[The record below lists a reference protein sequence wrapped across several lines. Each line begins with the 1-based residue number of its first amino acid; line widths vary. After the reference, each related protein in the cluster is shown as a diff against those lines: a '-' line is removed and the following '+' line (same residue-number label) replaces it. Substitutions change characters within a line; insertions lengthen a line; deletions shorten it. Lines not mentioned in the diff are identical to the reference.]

1 MFNKEQTIKI
11 LESLETNCTKIDK
24 IESQLST
31 IFNTSGE
38 FLSPFYDL
46 VSDVISVLNEEF
58 SNRVDKDFFSWWLF
72 EFNETTKE
80 ERKLFM
86 DGPEGEDSVI
96 INIRTPQEL
105 ADYLFD

>member
-1 MFNKEQTIKI
+1 MLNKDQTIKI
-11 LESLETNCTKIDK
+11 LESLETNCAKIDR
-24 IESQLST
+24 IECQLSEL
-31 IFNTSGE
+31 FNTSGI
-38 FLSPFYDL
+38 FLSPFYNF
-46 VSDVISVLNEEF
+46 VNDVISILNEEF

-86 DGPEGEDSVI
+86 HGPEGEDSVVI
-96 INIRTPQEL
+96 YIRTPQEL